1 MTKADVEKLQVTLEM
16 IYSDETADPLTV
28 RRALMSNSA
37 DLNFSNGAYLGALK
51 LRSALTNPPGTL
63 TGVSENSGSH

>member
-37 DLNFSNGAYLGALK
+37 DLNFSNGAYLGAVNYGQL
-51 LRSALTNPPGTL
+51 
-63 TGVSENSGSH
+63 